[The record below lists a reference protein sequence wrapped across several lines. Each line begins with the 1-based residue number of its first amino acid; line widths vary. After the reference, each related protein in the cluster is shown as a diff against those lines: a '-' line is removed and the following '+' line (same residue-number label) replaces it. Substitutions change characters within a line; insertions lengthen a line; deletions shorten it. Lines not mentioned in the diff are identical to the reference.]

1 MKLQSNREQLLLVR
15 KQCENCEES
24 NSILEQKV
32 KELVGQLDAC
42 RTHGS
47 QLAQERD
54 LLQKSFDA
62 IKFEKGNVDR
72 NRSEI
77 NAMVRISNEFYFKL
91 HLSPDF
97 TNPDIICSL

>member
-15 KQCENCEES
+15 KQCENCEEN

-42 RTHGS
+42 RTHCS

-54 LLQKSFDA
+54 SLQKSLDT
-62 IKFEKGNVDR
+62 IKFEKGNLDR

-77 NAMVRISNEFYFKL
+77 NAMVRSSNLIRYL
-91 HLSPDF
+91 NNLSLV
-97 TNPDIICSL
+97 SV

>member
-24 NSILEQKV
+24 NTVLEQKV

-42 RTHGS
+42 RTHCS
-47 QLAQERD
+47 QLTQERD
-54 LLQKSFDA
+54 LLQKSLDST
-62 IKFEKGNVDR
+62 KFEKSNIDK

-77 NAMVRISNEFYFKL
+77 NAMVRFDFLIQYSNKI
-91 HLSPDF
+91 
-97 TNPDIICSL
+97 NI